1 MASVNLTFSPAWSLL
16 RSLMPA
22 MVMYSIGRNSLVA
35 TWLALPSF
43 TAMAFTVVAS
53 VTSNGAVYSWL
64 CSVGSLPSVV

>member
-1 MASVNLTFSPAWSLL
+1 
-16 RSLMPA
+16 MPA